1 MKTLTLI
8 CALSVGALG
17 QQLPDSM
24 TKMVVTFESPAKPP
38 GSFPT
43 LPRTLYR
50 VGTQYCRSE
59 DPANPAEHMQLLTIV
74 NEPDSWTVN
83 LLKKKAEHYVDP
95 GPKLECRSP
104 IFRDKQVKG
113 DNDTNPF
120 LELEYGLELSYFKG
134 KGAEAKQ
141 GPVLREKPTNAYTV
155 PIKDWQVTLYTTGT
169 PERPWALARQRGKT
183 SETYWYGVYE
193 QVPFDPL
200 LFAKPEGVK
209 IQEVR

>member
-1 MKTLTLI
+1 MKTLTLL

-24 TKMVVTFESPAKPP
+24 TKMAVTFESPTTPP
-38 GSFPT
+38 GTFPT
-43 LPRTLYR
+43 VPMTVYR
-50 VGTQYCRSE
+50 VGTQYCRSDE
-59 DPANPAEHMQLLTIV
+59 ALNAAEHAQWTTID
-74 NEPDSWTVN
+74 NEPNSWTVN
-83 LLKKKAEHYVDP
+83 VTKKKAQHFVDP
-95 GPKLECRSP
+95 GPRLECRIP

-120 LELEYGLELSYFKG
+120 LDLEYGLELEYFKG
-134 KGAEAKQ
+134 KGSAAKP
-141 GPVLREKPTNAYTV
+141 GPALRDKPTTAYTV

-169 PERPWALARQRGKT
+169 PERPLALRRQRGNVT
-183 SETYWYGVYE
+183 QTYWYEVYE
-193 QVPFDPL
+193 QVPFDAQ